1 MCIRDSLDR
10 AHSGGDLL
18 DLAREPRHG
27 GQDLSHGRR
36 IPASGTPRHDAA
48 RGAGETPVACF
59 APDGTLVALA
69 EDRGRAEQRYTTSV
83 LGITAGTTFSEPAPR
98 ETPAAA
104 ERSGRTHA
112 VADQVPGIPGE
123 DRGSGTSAEATG
135 TTHGERADD

>member
-1 MCIRDSLDR
+1 M
-10 AHSGGDLL
+10 
-18 DLAREPRHG
+18 
-27 GQDLSHGRR
+27 
-36 IPASGTPRHDAA
+36 
-48 RGAGETPVACF
+48 
-59 APDGTLVALA
+59 ALA

-112 VADQVPGIPGE
+112 VADQEPGTPGE
-123 DRGSGTSAEATG
+123 DRGSGATTEDTD